1 MEHMPYRDE
10 LRDLN
15 QPHAEPSVVSSDWQS
30 GLPVLCGS
38 RVVLRELRT
47 SDAASLFAM
56 LTTEEVTRFISPPPS
71 TVEGFERFIQW
82 TIRQRAAGKYVC
94 FAVTPAGDDTA
105 VGIIQV
111 RQLDNAFENAEWGFA
126 IGSAFWGTGMFLE
139 AAQLTLAFA
148 FDAVGVRRLEA
159 RATICNGRGTSALRK
174 LGAVQEGVLRKS
186 FRRNGE
192 YFDQALWTILA
203 EDWNVGGPV
212 CSGRIH

>member
-1 MEHMPYRDE
+1 MEHMPYRDQ
-10 LRDLN
+10 LDALT
-15 QPHAEPSVVSSDWQS
+15 QTQAEPSVVSSDWQS
-30 GLPVLCGS
+30 GLPVLVGS

-94 FAVTPAGDDTA
+94 FAVTPAGEDTA

-126 IGSAFWGTGMFLE
+126 IGSALWGTGVFQE
-139 AAQLTLAFA
+139 AAQMTLAFA
-148 FDAVGVRRLEA
+148 FDAIGIQRLEA
-159 RATICNGRGTSALRK
+159 RAAVCNGRGTGALRK
-174 LGAVQEGVLRKS
+174 LGAVQEGILRK
-186 FRRNGE
+186 
-192 YFDQALWTILA
+192 
-203 EDWNVGGPV
+203 
-212 CSGRIH
+212 